1 MYTLQVFQNLPY
13 SQITLNTNKLNFYID
28 KLDTLASISNIT
40 VDTLTDY
47 EIENISGIPSLIKGN
62 LNFNFISHNI
72 TNNFL
77 RA

>member
-47 EIENISGIPSLIKGN
+47 EIENISVKLRLID
-62 LNFNFISHNI
+62 
-72 TNNFL
+72 
-77 RA
+77 